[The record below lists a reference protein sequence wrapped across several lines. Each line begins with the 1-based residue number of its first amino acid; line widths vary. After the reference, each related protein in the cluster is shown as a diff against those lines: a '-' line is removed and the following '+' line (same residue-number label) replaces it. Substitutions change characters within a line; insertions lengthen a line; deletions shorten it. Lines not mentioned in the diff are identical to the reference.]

1 MIPEND
7 EEREREIQAVNPLA
21 SINNLG
27 NMHQTELVDF
37 FSQQGA
43 LKISEYL
50 STHPKS
56 GDMIAKLMAHAATQ
70 GTSKIHLPVD
80 SATPKGPLMVD
91 LSTPAAP
98 LQLSAFVSQHP
109 GRAED
114 VLSKIADSA
123 SANSTKVHLT
133 SEYI

>member
-1 MIPEND
+1 MNIEND

-27 NMHQTELVDF
+27 NMRQTELVDL

-43 LKISEYL
+43 LKVSEYL

-56 GDMIAKLMAHAATQ
+56 GSMIAKMMANSASQ
-70 GTSKIHLPVD
+70 GSSKINLPID
-80 SATPKGPLMVD
+80 PATPKGHLMID
-91 LSTPAAP
+91 LSSPAAP
-98 LQLSAFVSQHP
+98 LQISAFVSQHP
-109 GRAED
+109 GKAGD
-114 VLSKIADSA
+114 ILSKIADSA

>member
-1 MIPEND
+1 MISENE

-56 GDMIAKLMAHAATQ
+56 GDMIAKMMANSASQ
-70 GTSKIHLPVD
+70 GSSKINLPVD
-80 SATPKGPLMVD
+80 PAAPKGHLNID
-91 LSTPAAP
+91 ISSPAAP
-98 LQLSAFVSQHP
+98 LQISAFVSQHP

-114 VLSKIADSA
+114 VLSKISNSA

>member
-1 MIPEND
+1 MISED
-7 EEREREIQAVNPLA
+7 EEEREREIQAVNPLA
-21 SINNLG
+21 SINNMG
-27 NMHQTELVDF
+27 KMQQTEPVDF

-56 GDMIAKLMAHAATQ
+56 GDMIAKMMAHAATQ

-80 SATPKGPLMVD
+80 PASPKGLTID
-91 LSTPAAP
+91 ISSSAAP
-98 LQLSAFVSQHP
+98 LQISAFVSQHP

>member
-1 MIPEND
+1 MSLENE

-21 SINNLG
+21 SINNTG
-27 NMHQTELVDF
+27 MMHQTELVDF

-50 STHPKS
+50 STHSKS
-56 GDMIAKLMAHAATQ
+56 GDMIAKMMSHAASK
-70 GTSKIHLPVD
+70 GSSKINLPID
-80 SATPKGPLMVD
+80 PATPKGHLTID
-91 LSTPAAP
+91 LSSPAAP
-98 LQLSAFVSQHP
+98 LQISAFINANP
-109 GRAED
+109 GKAED
-114 VLSKIADSA
+114 VMSKIADSA

>member
-1 MIPEND
+1 MSIENE

-21 SINNLG
+21 PINNMG
-27 NMHQTELVDF
+27 QMHQTELVDF

-50 STHPKS
+50 SAHPKS

-80 SATPKGPLMVD
+80 PATPKGLTID
-91 LSTPAAP
+91 LASPAAP
-98 LQLSAFVSQHP
+98 LQISAFINANP
-109 GRAED
+109 GKAED
-114 VLSKIADSA
+114 VMGKIADSA